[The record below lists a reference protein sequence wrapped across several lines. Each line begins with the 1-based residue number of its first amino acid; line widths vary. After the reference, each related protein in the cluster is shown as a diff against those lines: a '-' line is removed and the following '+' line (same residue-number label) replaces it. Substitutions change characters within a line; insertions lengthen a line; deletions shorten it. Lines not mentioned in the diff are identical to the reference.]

1 MRVIAVESLGDEE
14 DGARA
19 DKTRDHLPPGEV
31 VDEAAFVGDVVQEVG
46 CLLGLV
52 DADVFCL
59 GYAFLVFQEEVYEG
73 DVVHL
78 EEWEA
83 KEGAVD
89 EGAEMV
95 VFDGEHVSLCLSVWN
110 GHLHIGR
117 TDLAFEGDG
126 FLKGV
131 P

>member
-1 MRVIAVESLGDEE
+1 MRIIAIESLGDEE
-14 DGARA
+14 DRTRA

-31 VDEAAFVGDVVQEVG
+31 VDETAFVGDVVQEVG

-52 DADVFCL
+52 DANVFCF
-59 GYAFLVFQEEVYEG
+59 GDAFFVLQEEVYEG
-73 DVVHL
+73 HVVHL

-89 EGAEMV
+89 EGTEMV
-95 VFDGEHVSLCLSVWN
+95 VFDGEHVSLGLSVWSIYL
-110 GHLHIGR
+110 HLGK